1 MLVLYGATGYTGRL
15 VAHELA
21 TAGDEFVLSGR
32 DRTKLDALAAE
43 LEDTNAVRPD
53 VRVADA
59 TDPAALRSAFDGASA
74 VISAAGPFS
83 RFGLGVVA
91 AAVDAGAHYCDTT
104 GEPAFQLAV
113 EDRFA
118 AAPVTV
124 VPACGFD
131 YVPHDL
137 AAAAAV
143 AALDGDVDRVET
155 ALSVES
161 FGTSRGTKASALG
174 AVADPMLEWTGGSW
188 QPARAGA
195 DVRTFAF
202 GDRDAPAV
210 LYPGGDAVQ
219 IRLHTGARTI
229 RTWFVLPGRS
239 VGVARVVAAGMR
251 RGSLLSHGPL
261 RAGLER
267 LVDRAEEGPSDD
279 RRRAARFA
287 VLAEATGP
295 GGTRRAM
302 STGTDV
308 YGLTAVVVARI
319 GRLLADDG
327 GVPRG
332 VRAPADVVGDP
343 FAFAADCGFR
353 LDLVD

>member
-21 TAGDEFVLSGR
+21 SAGGDFAIAGR
-32 DRTKLDALAAE
+32 DRAKLDALAAE
-43 LEDTNAVRPD
+43 ISRDHTVEPE

-59 TDPAALRSAFDGASA
+59 ADPAALRGAFEGASS

-104 GEPAFQLAV
+104 GEPAFQIAV

-118 AAPVTV
+118 AAPVAV

-137 AAAAAV
+137 AAAVAV
-143 AALDGDVDRVET
+143 AALDGDVDRVDT

-195 DVRTFAF
+195 AVRTFGF

-219 IRLHTGARTI
+219 IRLHTRARTI
-229 RTWFVLPGRS
+229 RSWFVLPGRS
-239 VGVARVVAAGMR
+239 VGVARVVAGGMR

-261 RAGLER
+261 RNALER
-267 LVDRAEEGPSDD
+267 LVDRAEEGPSEE

-295 GGTRRAM
+295 AGTRRAL

-308 YGLTAVVVARI
+308 YGLTAVLVARI
-319 GRLLADDG
+319 GRILADGD
-327 GVPRG
+327 VPVG

-343 FAFAADCGFR
+343 VAFARDCGFSLEL
-353 LDLVD
+353 LD